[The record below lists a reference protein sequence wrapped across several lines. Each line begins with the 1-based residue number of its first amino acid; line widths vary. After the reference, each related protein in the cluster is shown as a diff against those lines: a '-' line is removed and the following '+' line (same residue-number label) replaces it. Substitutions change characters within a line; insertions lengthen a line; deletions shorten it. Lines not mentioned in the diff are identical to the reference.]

1 LRRIGGSSSGL
12 DSLPRFWDRVGVLY
26 RNGDTAEL
34 SPDPMLAIGAVP
46 ALSSGFRDLSPSRE
60 RLPLFDPDLCTS
72 CGACWSACPESAVA
86 AVAITPAQLIDAG
99 LAHQARYRQPD
110 ALRPLASKLAA
121 GIAALCQRTEYAPS
135 TAAELLESA
144 YAQMEARLPFP
155 AERKQAIGDALGQLI
170 AAIGPAPL
178 VATEALFHAP
188 ESEQPGSGLLLALSL
203 NPNTCK
209 GCGLCVAVCAPGALA
224 QRAPER
230 SRADRGKASAGGLG
244 ALPDTAPHVIQ
255 RAAALAGARRAGG
268 AAARATGG
276 RRHGRR

>member
-1 LRRIGGSSSGL
+1 LDLSRRRLLGLRAEMLRHAVADVEARLAAFEAGLDAPRRSMRRGCRSPAQRAMTAASTASRTRDSERPVERRRRWLRRIGGSSSGL

-34 SPDPMLAIGAVP
+34 SPDPMLAIAAVP
-46 ALSSGFRDLSPSRE
+46 ALSAGFRDLSPSRE

-72 CGACWSACPESAVA
+72 CGACWSACPESAIA
-86 AVAITPAQLIDAG
+86 CGRDHAGAVDRCRTCAPSSV
-99 LAHQARYRQPD
+99 RQPD

-121 GIAALCQRTEYAPS
+121 GVAALCQRTEYAPS

-178 VATEALFHAP
+178 VATEACSTRP
-188 ESEQPGSGLLLALSL
+188 SPSS
-203 NPNTCK
+203 P
-209 GCGLCVAVCAPGALA
+209 
-224 QRAPER
+224 
-230 SRADRGKASAGGLG
+230 
-244 ALPDTAPHVIQ
+244 
-255 RAAALAGARRAGG
+255 AAACCWR
-268 AAARATGG
+268 
-276 RRHGRR
+276 